1 MVGGS
6 IDGSRTM
13 LRLSSAAVLTIV
25 AFAVAALVA
34 DLASARTVSR
44 FGVLY
49 PVAATSATTVGA
61 VKTQRLLSQAQ
72 QSRSTISNA
81 AKTTGSAAGGIVRN
95 CPPC

>member
-1 MVGGS
+1 
-6 IDGSRTM
+6 M
-13 LRLSSAAVLTIV
+13 LRLNCVAALTIV
-25 AFAVAALVA
+25 TLAIAALVA
-34 DLASARTVSR
+34 DLVSARAASR

-61 VKTQRLLSQAQ
+61 VKTQRLLGQAQ
-72 QSRSTISNA
+72 QSRSAIGNA